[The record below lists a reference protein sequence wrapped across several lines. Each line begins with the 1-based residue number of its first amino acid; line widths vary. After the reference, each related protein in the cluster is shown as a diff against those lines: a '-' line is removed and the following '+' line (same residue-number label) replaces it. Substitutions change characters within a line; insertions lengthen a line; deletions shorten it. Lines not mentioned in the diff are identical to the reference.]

1 MSNRCGA
8 SSEEGWVGTGMK
20 VEWISGSH
28 EALEKLLELYV
39 PLIDKHSRVNGQID
53 EDLRQYILIHIALN
67 ISKFT
72 I

>member
-1 MSNRCGA
+1 MTLMEA
-8 SSEEGWVGTGMK
+8 
-20 VEWISGSH
+20 ISGSH
-28 EALEKLLELYV
+28 EALERLLELYA